1 MNTFQWQN
9 TLHLANQKA
18 SIGRFDEALALCRDI
33 HQTCPSDQNAIITTG
48 SFLLACG
55 FVSFAKLCFQGALD
69 IDSSNFAALANLAAV
84 EQQLGNSDEAIRIY
98 THLKEQ
104 YPLHEGISR
113 NYILSLEYCPQIS
126 DQAKLEAVKDWAN
139 LAISLVG
146 GKKSRPVKKGVANR
160 PLRVGYVS
168 SDFCQH
174 TVGIFFKEI
183 LRSHNKER
191 IEAYTYSSGSVTD
204 WFTEII
210 QAHSNFRQVSH
221 LSNAELAQLIE
232 NDHIDVLIDLSGH
245 TAGSRLSMFA
255 HRPAPIMLSWL
266 GYFAT
271 TGLEYMDAVLLDRW
285 HCSDSVSEQFIEPIA
300 HLSQG
305 RLCFYPAFP
314 APLLQEPP
322 SIKNGFI
329 TFGSFNNPMKISEQ
343 VVAVWAKLLLRVPR
357 SRLILKYY
365 SFGDSSVRKRYF
377 DLFSKYGVAQS
388 RIKFRKHMIP
398 FLMMAEYGEIDIS
411 LDPFPFTGGM
421 TSLFSLWMGVPII
434 SLAGEL
440 PISRQTKSFLDLVGL
455 NDLVAYTYD
464 EYVSKAVAL
473 ANDPQRLT
481 EIRESLR
488 QKMLESPLC
497 DAKKYASDVC
507 DLFFKMWD
515 DKRSRFAQQSN

>member
-204 WFTEII
+204 WITEII

-329 TFGSFNNPMKISEQ
+329 TFGSFNNTLKYNAEVYSLWTKILH
-343 VVAVWAKLLLRVPR
+343 AVPG
-357 SRLILKYY
+357 SRLILKWRTFNDPEFCNTVRQIFEKNGIAKDRIELRGP
-365 SFGDSSVRKRYF
+365 SFHIYLLD
-377 DLFSKYGVAQS
+377 
-388 RIKFRKHMIP
+388 
-398 FLMMAEYGEIDIS
+398 EYKDIDIA
-411 LDPFPFTGGM
+411 LDPFPFSGGL
-421 TSLFSLWMGVPII
+421 TSCEALYMGVPVIT
-434 SLAGEL
+434 L
-440 PISRQTKSFLDLVGL
+440 PQDRVVSRQTYAFLSSIGHTELAAKS
-455 NDLVAYTYD
+455 VA
-464 EYVSKAVAL
+464 EYLEIAKNL
-473 ANDPQRLT
+473 ASSPQKLIEYRNTLRDQMINSSLMKPKDFT
-481 EIRESLR
+481 KVLEDAILEIFN
-488 QKMLESPLC
+488 K
-497 DAKKYASDVC
+497 VV
-507 DLFFKMWD
+507 
-515 DKRSRFAQQSN
+515 